1 MPVNA
6 QFYNGSK
13 MDFGK
18 NRIQYKPIEWSFY
31 RFERMDVYFYSGGKE
46 LAKRTAQTAE
56 STLAEYEQL
65 FDYTLENRI
74 QLLVFNRLSDL
85 KQSNVGLGGQSID
98 NLGGT
103 TRMVGSKVL
112 LYFENGT
119 SSFVE
124 QVRSGVAEAVVN
136 EFLYGSDFRDRLRS
150 STLLNIPNW
159 YHKGLV
165 NWMSR
170 PWNSRIDD
178 QVRDGIL
185 SGRFL
190 KFNRLEGNDA
200 LIAGESIWHY
210 IATTY
215 GTRVI
220 PDIVEMTRA
229 GRSVETGF
237 ESVLGI
243 GLKSLIQ
250 EWLNYYD
257 KRYYYK
263 TPPFK
268 EALGENQIK
277 KYRKGYQYR
286 EIKLSKEGRYL
297 AYVRNEYGKNIL
309 FLHDFQTGKRK
320 KILRVGKKLPNLND
334 LSYPVLAWHPN
345 GELLLYCDEHKS
357 RLRLNFYSLK
367 DGSVQRKFIDHV
379 NKVMS
384 LSVSPDGKSI
394 AMVALK
400 DGRNDLFIFSNI
412 ANTFKPITMDEWD
425 EANPQWMPDGK
436 QLVFSSN
443 RKTDSLFVPGVI
455 PKIPSHAHDLFLVR
469 PFENESVIKR
479 LTNTP
484 YIHEQQA
491 IPVSNNSLNYMSD
504 ANGITNR
511 YAAYFD
517 SSIAFVDTITHYR
530 YFLVSRPISNYQH
543 GIIEHAVNSSSKG
556 FELIEKNGK
565 PFILKSTSDSTFQDN
580 AQLPLTQWANQL
592 NPIEIKN
599 PSPTKPVVPSPEAP
613 KVRKIVVF
621 GDDKTKTEISPFKN
635 ETSIGSDT
643 FKLTRQR
650 FYETAYYTDFLTT
663 QLDRGFLNQTYQ
675 PFSESGF
682 QNPPINGLFRVGLSD
697 LFEDYRI
704 TGGIRLAGNLTGNEY
719 LLAFQSQKKRL
730 DRTFIL
736 HRQGLQSN
744 LIDGTRVLL
753 HTVSGKL
760 SYPFSEVA
768 RIDGSLSY
776 RNDRTVFISTD
787 FANLLRP
794 TSFAHWGMAKTE
806 FVFDNT
812 FPAGLNMMT
821 GTRFKITAEH
831 FHRLEER
838 KTSVTVIGAD
848 FRQYGRIMR
857 EMIWAARLAGATSFG
872 PNKVM
877 YYLGGV
883 DSWFVPKFDNSLAS
897 DPNQKYMFQT
907 LGTNVRG
914 FYQNFR
920 NGSSFA
926 VINTE
931 VRWNIL
937 RYLFKFPLKS
947 DFLNNIQIV
956 GFADAGTAFTGSS
969 PYSDDNTFNQK
980 TIESGPIKVVLKNQR
995 EPLVAGFG
1003 MGVRTRILGYF
1014 VRLDMARG
1022 LDDGILLPSILYLS
1036 FSTDF

>member
-119 SSFVE
+119 ASFVE
-124 QVRSGVAEAVVN
+124 QIRSGIAEAVVN

-150 STLLNIPNW
+150 STLLNIPSW

-263 TPPFK
+263 TSPFK

-286 EIKLSKEGRYL
+286 EIKLSKDGRYL
-297 AYVRNEYGKNIL
+297 AYVRNEFGKNIL
-309 FLHDFQTGKRK
+309 FLHDFETGKRK
-320 KILRVGKKLPNLND
+320 KILRIGKKLPNLND

-345 GELLLYCDEHKS
+345 GELLLYCDEYKS

-367 DGSVQRKFIDHV
+367 DGSIQRKFIDQV

-384 LSVSPDGKSI
+384 LAVSPDGKSI

-443 RKTDSLFVPGVI
+443 RKTDSLLVPGVI
-455 PKIPSHAHDLFLVR
+455 PKVPSHAHDLFLVR
-469 PFENESVIKR
+469 PFENERVIKR

-491 IPVSNNSLNYMSD
+491 IPLSNNNLTYLSD

-543 GIIEHAVNSSSKG
+543 GVIEHAVNSSGKV

-565 PFILKSTSDSTFQDN
+565 PFILKSTNDSSFQDN
-580 AQLPLTQWANQL
+580 AQLPSTRWANQL
-592 NPIEIKN
+592 NPVEIKN
-599 PSPTKPVVPSPEAP
+599 QPLTKPVIPEPETP

-621 GDDKTKTEISPFKN
+621 GDDKTKQEISPYKN
-635 ETSIGSDT
+635 GAITVADT

-650 FYETAYYTDFLTT
+650 FYETAYYTEFLTY
-663 QLDRGFLNQTYQ
+663 QIDRGFLNQTYQ

-682 QNPPINGLFRVGLSD
+682 QNPPVNGLYRVGLSD

-787 FANLLRP
+787 LANLLRP

-806 FVFDNT
+806 FIFDNT

-931 VRWNIL
+931 IRWNIL

-1003 MGVRTRILGYF
+1003 MGLRTRILGYF

-1022 LDDGILLPSILYLS
+1022 LDDGILLPSVLYLS

>member
-1 MPVNA
+1 
-6 QFYNGSK
+6 

-119 SSFVE
+119 ASFVE
-124 QVRSGVAEAVVN
+124 QVRSGIAEAVVN

-170 PWNSRIDD
+170 PWNSRLDD
-178 QVRDGIL
+178 QVRDGII

-210 IATTY
+210 IAATY
-215 GTRVI
+215 GARVI

-277 KYRKGYQYR
+277 KFRKGYQYR
-286 EIKLSKEGRYL
+286 EIKLSKDGRYL
-297 AYVRNEYGKNIL
+297 AYVRNEFGKNIL
-309 FLHDFQTGKRK
+309 FLHDFETGKRK
-320 KILRVGKKLPNLND
+320 KILRIGKKLPNFND

-345 GELLLYCDEHKS
+345 GEVLLYCDEHKS

-384 LSVSPDGKSI
+384 MSVSPDGKSI

-443 RKTDSLFVPGVI
+443 RKTDSLFVPGVL
-455 PKIPSHAHDLFLVR
+455 PQIPSHAHDLFLVR
-469 PFENESVIKR
+469 PSENENVVKR

-484 YIHEQQA
+484 YIHEQQS
-491 IPVSNNSLNYMSD
+491 IPLSNNSLTYLSD

-543 GIIEHAVNSSSKG
+543 GVIEHAVNSSGKV

-565 PFILKSTSDSTFQDN
+565 PFILKSTNDSTFQDN

-592 NPIEIKN
+592 NPIQVKN
-599 PSPTKPVVPSPEAP
+599 PSPTKPIIPSPETP

-621 GDDKTKTEISPFKN
+621 GDDKSKQEISPFKN
-635 ETSIGSDT
+635 ESKAGADT

-682 QNPPINGLFRVGLSD
+682 QNPPVNGLFRIGLSD

-719 LLAFQSQKKRL
+719 LLAFQSQKQRL
-730 DRTFIL
+730 DRTLIL

-787 FANLLRP
+787 YANLLRP
-794 TSFAHWGMAKTE
+794 TNFAHWGIAKTE

-857 EMIWAARLAGATSFG
+857 EMIWATRLAGATSFG

-883 DSWFVPKFDNSLAS
+883 DSWFVPKFDYSLPY
-897 DPNQKYMFQT
+897 DEDQKYMFQT

-926 VINTE
+926 VFNAE

-947 DFLNNIQIV
+947 DFLNNIQVV

-1022 LDDGILLPSILYLS
+1022 LDDGILLPSVLYLS

>member
-1 MPVNA
+1 
-6 QFYNGSK
+6 
-13 MDFGK
+13 
-18 NRIQYKPIEWSFY
+18 
-31 RFERMDVYFYSGGKE
+31 
-46 LAKRTAQTAE
+46 
-56 STLAEYEQL
+56 
-65 FDYTLENRI
+65 
-74 QLLVFNRLSDL
+74 
-85 KQSNVGLGGQSID
+85 
-98 NLGGT
+98 
-103 TRMVGSKVL
+103 
-112 LYFENGT
+112 
-119 SSFVE
+119 
-124 QVRSGVAEAVVN
+124 
-136 EFLYGSDFRDRLRS
+136 
-150 STLLNIPNW
+150 
-159 YHKGLV
+159 
-165 NWMSR
+165 
-170 PWNSRIDD
+170 
-178 QVRDGIL
+178 
-185 SGRFL
+185 
-190 KFNRLEGNDA
+190 
-200 LIAGESIWHY
+200 
-210 IATTY
+210 
-215 GTRVI
+215 
-220 PDIVEMTRA
+220 
-229 GRSVETGF
+229 
-237 ESVLGI
+237 
-243 GLKSLIQ
+243 
-250 EWLNYYD
+250 
-257 KRYYYK
+257 
-263 TPPFK
+263 
-268 EALGENQIK
+268 
-277 KYRKGYQYR
+277 
-286 EIKLSKEGRYL
+286 
-297 AYVRNEYGKNIL
+297 
-309 FLHDFQTGKRK
+309 
-320 KILRVGKKLPNLND
+320 
-334 LSYPVLAWHPN
+334 
-345 GELLLYCDEHKS
+345 
-357 RLRLNFYSLK
+357 LRLNFYSLK
-367 DGSVQRKFIDHV
+367 DGSIQRKFIDHV

-436 QLVFSSN
+436 QVVFSSN
-443 RKTDSLFVPGVI
+443 RKADSLSAPGI
-455 PKIPSHAHDLFLVR
+455 LPQIPSHAHDLFLVR
-469 PFENESVIKR
+469 PFENESVMKR

-491 IPVSNNSLNYMSD
+491 IPLSNNDLTYLSD

-530 YFLVSRPISNYQH
+530 YYLVSKPISNYQH
-543 GIIEHAVNSSSKG
+543 GIIEHAANPYGKG

-565 PFILKSTSDSTFQDN
+565 PFILKSTNDSTFQDN

-599 PSPTKPVVPSPEAP
+599 PSPTKQVVPSPEVP

-787 FANLLRP
+787 LANLLRP
-794 TSFAHWGMAKTE
+794 TNFAHWGMAKTE

-1022 LDDGILLPSILYLS
+1022 LDDGILLPSVLYLS
-1036 FSTDF
+1036 FSNDF